1 MKSMLSFILNFPYQ
15 SYKHKPLFN
24 ICSKRANV
32 PKVCLQGLVSRL
44 LDKIFGPVTGYQESA
59 PDRTVSN
66 CFAALRFWT
75 SKDCLNKK
83 FEILA

>member
-15 SYKHKPLFN
+15 SYKHKPLFK

-44 LDKIFGPVTGYQESA
+44 LDKFL
-59 PDRTVSN
+59 
-66 CFAALRFWT
+66 ALSLDTRRAHLT
-75 SKDCLNKK
+75 
-83 FEILA
+83 AQ